1 MESTNAR
8 KSTNVPRMSRWCFIP
23 GFLFNTVSYPTPS
36 NLAAEVS
43 GRTMPVSIYIRAQKT
58 IQDIWRVGG
67 KKESE
72 TIIYSTEGKIIL
84 PFQ

>member
-1 MESTNAR
+1 
-8 KSTNVPRMSRWCFIP
+8 
-23 GFLFNTVSYPTPS
+23 
-36 NLAAEVS
+36 
-43 GRTMPVSIYIRAQKT
+43 MPVSIYIRAQKT